1 MTYLFVF
8 LLAPFSL
15 MSRFVITTDSEP
27 LPAANCSELQIRPPN
42 QPTNRGQTI
51 EQLKYRLQPN
61 ASDLQA
67 AAYMVGVIKQS
78 FLNFRTAAYD
88 RLQYIQNEIP
98 Y

>member
-8 LLAPFSL
+8 LLAPFPL
-15 MSRFVITTDSEP
+15 RFVIMTDSEP
-27 LPAANCSELQIRPPN
+27 LPGANCSELQIRPPSI
-42 QPTNRGQTI
+42 NRGQTI

>member
-1 MTYLFVF
+1 MRLNAFPSV
-8 LLAPFSL
+8 LL
-15 MSRFVITTDSEP
+15 P
-27 LPAANCSELQIRPPN
+27 LSGIILGLASCSKLLIHSH
-42 QPTNRGQTI
+42 TNRGQTI

>member
-1 MTYLFVF
+1 M
-8 LLAPFSL
+8 
-15 MSRFVITTDSEP
+15 TDSEP
-27 LPAANCSELQIRPPN
+27 LPGANCSELQIRPP
-42 QPTNRGQTI
+42 PSINRGQTI

>member
-1 MTYLFVF
+1 MRVVTTKWQTRRACELFWNTN
-8 LLAPFSL
+8 FSH
-15 MSRFVITTDSEP
+15 P
-27 LPAANCSELQIRPPN
+27 L
-42 QPTNRGQTI
+42 THRGQTI

-88 RLQYIQNEIP
+88 RLQYMQNDIP